1 MSFTKTPAGGSYIQ
15 IMVGTVY
22 TNIPGVE
29 GIPEFGPEKQEYE
42 NTAISDTARTYGTDL
57 PDPGELVLQGSVD
70 LRDATHL
77 QMANHAANVLSSDS
91 FKVVY
96 ASGALATFTG
106 KVMSFR
112 ISAQRGQ
119 DEKFNSRTKLSGAV
133 TFTAA
138 T

>member
-1 MSFTKTPAGGSYIQ
+1 MSFTKTPAGGSRIQ
-15 IMVGTVY
+15 LQVGTVF

-29 GIPEFGPEKQEYE
+29 GIPGFGPDKQEYE
-42 NTAISDTARTYGTDL
+42 NTSISDAGRTYGTDL
-57 PDPGELVLQGSVD
+57 PDPGELQLSGSVD
-70 LRDATHL
+70 LRDSTHL
-77 QMANHAANVLSSDS
+77 QLSQNAANVLSSDN
-91 FKVVY
+91 FKVIW
-96 ASGALATFTG
+96 ASGAQATFAG

-119 DEKFNSRTKLSGAV
+119 DEKFECRVKLSGVV